1 MYGQGAQKSLGQQAG
16 IYLPILAPGAQSC
29 QMGCAI
35 LAAGTIIPPNGFSI
49 YRINNQRLAY
59 IISCLLYFIE
69 QLLAYLITY
78 YIFMI

>member
-1 MYGQGAQKSLGQQAG
+1 MF
-16 IYLPILAPGAQSC
+16 IPGAQSC
-29 QMGCAI
+29 QMGHTI
-35 LAAGTIIPPNGFSI
+35 LATGPIIPPNGFSI

-59 IISCLLYFIE
+59 IILCLLYFIE